1 MKRTKYSHF
10 IKAITNLTLSFS
22 KWLAEEDEH
31 KLQTEVSNNVLLN
44 NNNSVFKY
52 A

>member
-1 MKRTKYSHF
+1 MKQTKYSHF
-10 IKAITNLTLSFS
+10 IKAINLTLSFS
-22 KWLAEEDEH
+22 KLSAEEDEH

>member
-1 MKRTKYSHF
+1 MKWTQYSQF
-10 IKAITNLTLSFS
+10 IKVITYLTLTFQNCSC
-22 KWLAEEDEH
+22 KDEH

-44 NNNSVFKY
+44 NKNSVFKY